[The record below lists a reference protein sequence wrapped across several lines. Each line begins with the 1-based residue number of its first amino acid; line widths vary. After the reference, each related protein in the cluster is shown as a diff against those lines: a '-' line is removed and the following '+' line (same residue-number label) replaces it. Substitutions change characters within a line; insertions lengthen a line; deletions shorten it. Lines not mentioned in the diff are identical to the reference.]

1 MSVNGY
7 VKGLASNLVLTS
19 NEKNSISIS
28 IDTIENRLKKY
39 FGNKI
44 KKSFIFGSY
53 TRQTIL
59 PRKADKQS
67 DIDYMIVFENN
78 NNYKPQ
84 TFLERLKRFA
94 NKYYSTSEIFQSHPT
109 MVLELNHIKFELVP
123 AYHEIIF
130 TYIPAPSSNFEN
142 WMTTE
147 PKKLKNKVENANK
160 NNNFKIK
167 PLIRLMKYWNA
178 KNDYVYNS
186 HELENNILNGFYLL
200 NTNLKEYLY
209 SAFENLNTYNLPKYK
224 KNKVERAKMI
234 INNVKKYEN
243 KNMPHTAES
252 EIKDLLPNL

>member
-1 MSVNGY
+1 
-7 VKGLASNLVLTS
+7 
-19 NEKNSISIS
+19 
-28 IDTIENRLKKY
+28 
-39 FGNKI
+39 
-44 KKSFIFGSY
+44 
-53 TRQTIL
+53 
-59 PRKADKQS
+59 
-67 DIDYMIVFENN
+67 
-78 NNYKPQ
+78 
-84 TFLERLKRFA
+84 
-94 NKYYSTSEIFQSHPT
+94 
-109 MVLELNHIKFELVP
+109 
-123 AYHEIIF
+123 
-130 TYIPAPSSNFEN
+130 
-142 WMTTE
+142 MTTE